1 MEILAAKCGEGR
13 GRALIRRIIGVV
25 RTARLLG
32 LPFSEAFEKQPIELL
47 QLLSLKAQDSF
58 DEAKFLVETHIM
70 PASSIARILADSFLK
85 VCSLLRF
92 LQYTWVCDIAVLLLL
107 HDMLSILDRGFWP
120 HIVEAIWIPKRKR
133 VLHLYCGDQ
142 VTS

>member
-1 MEILAAKCGEGR
+1 MLTSSVQPTNQNVISSQAMEKLAVKCGEGR
-13 GRALIRRIIGVV
+13 GRALIRRIIAVV
-25 RTARLLG
+25 QTAKILG

-85 VCSLLRF
+85 VCSVHF
-92 LQYTWVCDIAVLLLL
+92 VFGGENTYYVTY
-107 HDMLSILDRGFWP
+107 LD
-120 HIVEAIWIPKRKR
+120 
-133 VLHLYCGDQ
+133 
-142 VTS
+142 

>member
-1 MEILAAKCGEGR
+1 MEKLAMKCGEGR
-13 GRALIRRIIGVV
+13 GRALIRRIIAVI
-25 RTARLLG
+25 RTAKLLG
-32 LPFSEAFEKQPIELL
+32 LPFSESFEKQPIELL

-92 LQYTWVCDIAVLLLL
+92 
-107 HDMLSILDRGFWP
+107 
-120 HIVEAIWIPKRKR
+120 
-133 VLHLYCGDQ
+133 
-142 VTS
+142 

>member
-1 MEILAAKCGEGR
+1 MIQFEPLMRMDTDFVHARHYSCMLQICYKCYCDPEIRMLFLSQVMEKLAVKCGEGR
-13 GRALIRRIIGVV
+13 GRALIRRIIAVI
-25 RTARLLG
+25 RTAKLLG
-32 LPFSEAFEKQPIELL
+32 LPFSESFEKQPIELL

-92 LQYTWVCDIAVLLLL
+92 
-107 HDMLSILDRGFWP
+107 
-120 HIVEAIWIPKRKR
+120 
-133 VLHLYCGDQ
+133 
-142 VTS
+142 